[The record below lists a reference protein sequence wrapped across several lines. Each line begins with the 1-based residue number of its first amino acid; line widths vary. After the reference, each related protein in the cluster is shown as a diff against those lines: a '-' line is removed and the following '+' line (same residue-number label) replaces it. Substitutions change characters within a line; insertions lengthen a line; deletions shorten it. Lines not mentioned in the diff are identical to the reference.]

1 MPEKTISSAGI
12 GALEGQDIDE
22 NMASL
27 LVANGYSASPHVA
40 RKLDGQLVSNADI
53 VLVMEEEHQNMLM
66 KQYPQASGKVL
77 LLGKWRGDIDI
88 FDPYRRSNEVF
99 GHVFDQIKDSC
110 LSWCEKLEPP
120 TS

>member
-40 RKLDGQLVSNADI
+40 RKLDGQLVANADI

-66 KQYPQASGKVL
+66 KQYPQASGKIL
-77 LLGKWRGDIDI
+77 LLGKWRGDTNIY
-88 FDPYRRSNEVF
+88 DPYRRSNEVF
-99 GHVFDQIKDSC
+99 GHVFDQINDSC
-110 LSWCEKLEPP
+110 LGWCEKLGNHP
-120 TS
+120 